1 MKIGNVEIKN
11 NVVLAPMAGVTDL
24 PFRLLC
30 KEMGCGLL
38 YTEMVSAKAIL
49 YNNKNTESLLTVTA
63 GENPISVQ
71 LFGSEPQIMADIA
84 KRIEERPFDIIDVNM
99 GCPVP
104 KVVNNG
110 EGSALMR
117 NPKLVGQIVEA
128 MAKAV
133 KKPVTVK
140 IRSGFNS
147 ENINAPEIAHIVQE
161 SGGAAVAVHGRT
173 REQYY
178 SGRADWDVI
187 RQVKEKVKIPVIGNG
202 DILCGEDA
210 IRMLEQ
216 TGCAAVMIGRG
227 ARGNPWIFRQVSEY
241 LNSCADNAKDSKI
254 ENSCADNAIDLN
266 SGGNAVSAAVAGME
280 KPSADEVCDMILRHA
295 HMLIEAKGEYT
306 GIREMRKHFAWYTLG
321 MKHASGLR
329 NEVNQVEHFSQL
341 EELVERMRAAAQSG

>member
-1 MKIGNVEIKN
+1 MMKIGNVEIKN

-30 KEMGCGLL
+30 REMGCGLL

-84 KRIEERPFDIIDVNM
+84 KRIEEKPFDIIDVNM

-110 EGSALMR
+110 EGSALMK

-140 IRSGFNS
+140 LRAGFNS
-147 ENINAPEIAHIVQE
+147 ESINAPEIAHIVQE

-178 SGRADWDVI
+178 SGHADWNVI
-187 RQVKEKVKIPVIGNG
+187 RHVKEKIKIPVIGNG
-202 DILCGEDA
+202 DILCGNDA
-210 IRMLEQ
+210 IRMMEQ
-216 TGCAAVMIGRG
+216 TGCDAVMIGRG
-227 ARGNPWIFRQVSEY
+227 ARGNPWIFRQISQY
-241 LNSCADNAKDSKI
+241 LINGA
-254 ENSCADNAIDLN
+254 EP
-266 SGGNAVSAAVAGME
+266 E
-280 KPSADEVCDMILRHA
+280 KPSSEQVCDMILRHA
-295 HMLIEAKGEYT
+295 RMLIKTKGEYT
-306 GIREMRKHFAWYTLG
+306 GIREMRKHFAWYTSG

-329 NEVNQVEHFSQL
+329 NEVNGVENFLQL
-341 EELVERMRAAAQSG
+341 EELVERMRNQ